1 MTPQAS
7 THDHD
12 IDRMRQHEADHN
24 QSLQTD
30 SSVPWHLCHVFLL
43 MRIIRELLNRVEL
56 TADHGHNLRPKFT
69 KPTNL
74 DQESTCRQLPHTVW
88 VKKSPPMVFWHFFPN
103 GWEFLINFL
112 HNYYTFLSTLHC
124 VSKKGPT
131 LKRYSSKLY
140 GSILMI
146 FGRNIQKSLE

>member
-88 VKKSPPMVFWHFFPN
+88 VKKSPPNGFLTFFPKRLGIFNQFFAHLLYVPFYTTLCLKKRAQLWN
-103 GWEFLINFL
+103 GIAR
-112 HNYYTFLSTLHC
+112 NYMDRFWWYLAE
-124 VSKKGPT
+124 
-131 LKRYSSKLY
+131 
-140 GSILMI
+140 I
-146 FGRNIQKSLE
+146 FKSL